1 MGRGDLTNAEW
12 DRLESFLPRGGTR
25 GGRWSDHRRVING
38 VLYRVRTGVQWRDLP
53 ERFGPWETVYK
64 RHRRWSA
71 DGTWQMLLSKV
82 QAAEDAVG
90 RIDWG
95 VSVDS
100 TVVRAHQ
107 HAAGAKKRA
116 PSRGSSKGGRARDEP
131 GRSGLAETG
140 LPAGGG
146 GQLGECLGRSRG
158 GFTTKIHLAADGRCR
173 PLSLV
178 LTPGHY
184 GGGPQFERVL
194 ELISVPR
201 NGVGRPRT
209 RPDHVLADKAYTS
222 RTNRRYLRR
231 RGIRHTIPER
241 LDQQRHRKDRRSRG
255 GRPTGFDRERYK
267 KRNTVERT
275 INRLR
280 GFRAV
285 ATRYEKRAY
294 IYLDTVSPRHLAP
307 NMIRETS

>member
-71 DGTWQMLLSKV
+71 DGTWKMLLSKV
-82 QAAEDAVG
+82 QAAEDAAD
-90 RIDWG
+90 RIDWD

-100 TVVRAHQ
+100 TAVRAHQ
-107 HAAGAKKRA
+107 HAAGVRKA
-116 PSRGSSKGGRARDEP
+116 PPAAVPQRGADRGTNQVDPVLRRLAVR
-131 GRSGLAETG
+131 LAEVVSS
-140 LPAGGG
+140 
-146 GQLGECLGRSRG
+146 ECLGRSRG
-158 GFTTKIHLAADGRCR
+158 GLTTKIHLVADGRCR
-173 PLSLV
+173 PLALI

-184 GGGPQFERVL
+184 GDGPQFERVL
-194 ELISVPR
+194 AQVSVPR
-201 NGVGRPRT
+201 TGAGRPRT

-222 RTNRRYLRR
+222 RRNRRYLRR
-231 RGIRHTIPER
+231 RGISHTIPER
-241 LDQQRHRKDRRSRG
+241 RDQRRHRYNRGSRG
-255 GRPTGFDRERYK
+255 GRPTRFDSERYK
-267 KRNTVERT
+267 KRNTVERA
-275 INRLR
+275 INRLK
-280 GFRAV
+280 GFRGV

-294 IYLDTVSPRHLAP
+294 IYLGTVTLAALT
-307 NMIRETS
+307 IWLRT